1 MLSKFAKVSAAA
13 KGTSKKTSAFLSAI
27 GKAAG
32 KSFEPLS
39 SFAKGLSNVASRF
52 KRILMY
58 RAVRKLI
65 SEIGKAFKE
74 GAKNLY
80 SWASIV
86 GNQFASSMDSITSS
100 MNYLKNSLGAAAAP
114 IVNVLAPAI
123 EVVTNAVVGLINVVN
138 QLLALLGGQTSWVR
152 ATRQAANYENAVGGA
167 GGAAK
172 EALRYLAPFDEL
184 NVLPEDK
191 KSGGGGGSG
200 ATDYPSMF
208 EETTEFTQGI
218 SDFATAIK
226 NAVNAGDWQGLG
238 TLLGDKVNEIID
250 KIDFA
255 GLGKTIGEKINALF
269 STRYWTLETINFQ
282 NIGSKVAEFLTGEN
296 GIGGALNNIDFE
308 VIGRGFVRNFTI
320 LPDILIGFL
329 RDLDWG
335 QVSTSVGEWLSGA
348 FSEAADWI
356 GGVDWSEV
364 VNGLFNALKSVIAAI
379 NYPELV
385 TSIFKF
391 IGASLSAVTEIV
403 SDMVFQVVD
412 FFQNANAWELLKTWF
427 VDVFWRGL
435 VQQGINA
442 INGLLS
448 GINESMN
455 NFIEKHPK
463 LAEWL
468 GIDGPVD
475 LILVPNLDPPPGTL
489 FNEIKAQFGKS
500 KIPVNGEINSIVIS
514 GPGTPGPISV
524 GNGRVTI
531 SATAAFTNYTK
542 GFTAGVDSAG
552 KPRIESRAQFTN
564 WTNAF
569 SGLDSK
575 WRDSQNKPIIASRA
589 KFTNWSN
596 GFSGLDSK
604 WRDSQNKPIIDTRA
618 KFTNWTNGFAGLD
631 SKWRDAQNRPIFP
644 SRANF
649 TTRDYDKL
657 NRTFDSTANF
667 TQRWQNVS
675 TVFDST
681 ANIVS
686 DTVHPNLQYNGLLNL
701 NANANIQSITG
712 NTVVQLQGRVTYA
725 TQAGGGVLRNGKWN
739 PVQSFAGGGSPYGGQ
754 IFRARENG
762 NPELVGT
769 LRGSTAVMN
778 NDQIVASVSSG
789 VARAIAGIRFQL
801 TGGGGNSDMESAM
814 YNAMSRALADNDS
827 DIYLDGDVVY
837 SKMLNR
843 NRRET
848 YRTGV
853 NPMMAM
859 G

>member
-1 MLSKFAKVSAAA
+1 M
-13 KGTSKKTSAFLSAI
+13 SAI

-32 KSFEPLS
+32 KSFEPLT
-39 SFAKGLSNVASRF
+39 SFAKGLGNVASRF

-123 EVVTNAVVGLINVVN
+123 EVVTNAVVDLINVVN

-200 ATDYPSMF
+200 ATDYSSMF
-208 EETTEFTQGI
+208 EETTEFAQGI

-435 VQQGINA
+435 IQQGINA
-442 INGLLS
+442 INGLLD

-531 SATAAFTNYTK
+531 SATAAFSDYSANFKSGTVSYDKARPYLPASLSFTK
-542 GFTAGVDSAG
+542 YDSRFESGTVSYDKARPYLVASLSFRKYDSRFESGTVSYDKARPYLPASLSFTKYDRKFTSGTVSG
-552 KPRIESRAQFTN
+552 NSSTPLIES
-564 WTNAF
+564 
-569 SGLDSK
+569 S
-575 WRDSQNKPIIASRA
+575 
-589 KFTNWSN
+589 
-596 GFSGLDSK
+596 
-604 WRDSQNKPIIDTRA
+604 
-618 KFTNWTNGFAGLD
+618 
-631 SKWRDAQNRPIFP
+631 
-644 SRANF
+644 ANF
-649 TTRDYDKL
+649 TTRQFDKL

-681 ANIVS
+681 ANIVN
-686 DTVHPNLQYNGLLNL
+686 DTIHPNLQYNGMLNL
-701 NANANIQSITG
+701 NANAHITSITG
-712 NTVVQLQGRVTYA
+712 NTVVQLQGRVTA
-725 TQAGGGVLRNGKWN
+725 TTQAGGGVLRNGKWN
-739 PVQSFAGGGSPYGGQ
+739 PIQSFAGGGSPLGGQ